1 MEKHNYNVEVTWKE
15 GRRGVI
21 CSPELKNAGIHNCIE
36 VATPP
41 EFPKGIP
48 YIWSPEHLFT
58 ASIASC
64 FMTTFLAIAENSQLP
79 FLHFTCASEGVLEEV
94 GGKPELTEI
103 ILKPVVTIADEKFL
117 EKALRVLQKSESA
130 CLVSHAV
137 RIRIA
142 TLPSVMVN

>member
-1 MEKHNYNVEVTWKE
+1 MEKHSYNVDVTWSE
-15 GRRGVI
+15 DRRGVV
-21 CSPELKNAGIHNCIE
+21 CSPELKNNDTRNCVE

-64 FMTTFLAIAENSQLP
+64 FMTTFLAIAENSQLS
-79 FLHFTCASEGVLEEV
+79 FLRFSCASEGVLDDV
-94 GGKPELTEI
+94 NGRPELTEV
-103 ILKPVVTIADEKFL
+103 ILRPIVTIADEQYR
-117 EKALRVLQKSESA
+117 EKALRILQKSESA

-137 RIRIA
+137 RIRIV
-142 TLPSVMVN
+142 TIPLVMVE